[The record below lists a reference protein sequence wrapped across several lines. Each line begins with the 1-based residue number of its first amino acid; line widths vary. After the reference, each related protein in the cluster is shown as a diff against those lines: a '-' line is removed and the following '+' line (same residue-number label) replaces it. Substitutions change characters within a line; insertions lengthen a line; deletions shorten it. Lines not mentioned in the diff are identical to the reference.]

1 MLGKVVFLRYL
12 REYHALQI
20 INAEKKNRVM
30 KWMYLM
36 QKVNKCKLFLTILKS
51 ILEFLLNIC
60 YLWLLNT
67 RVHEYL
73 VVHKTGLLH

>member
-1 MLGKVVFLRYL
+1 
-12 REYHALQI
+12 
-20 INAEKKNRVM
+20 M